1 MSRRTAHPEK
11 EKGVDIHDEGG
22 DPSAAEPTVDLVPA
36 EEEDARSRPADD
48 VAKEPSG
55 LEAAPE
61 PPRDRLEAL
70 AQECAQLRDNLLRRR
85 AEFENYRKR
94 VERDRH
100 TAAQEAL
107 AAVFREIVGT
117 VDNLERALAAEGSS
131 TRLREGVELTYRE
144 LVGLL
149 ESHRVLPV
157 DPRGEP
163 FDPEVHQ
170 ALVHEPVPGVAEGT
184 VAEVFRKGYTFGDR
198 LLRPALVKVAKG
210 EPESSDERDGDGH

>member
-1 MSRRTAHPEK
+1 VSRRVAHPQK
-11 EKGVDIHDEGG
+11 EKPLETHDKGEPTAELSPPEDEGPATSPEDASG
-22 DPSAAEPTVDLVPA
+22 PADPAGLAAVPA
-36 EEEDARSRPADD
+36 PAPTRET
-48 VAKEPSG
+48 VEG
-55 LEAAPE
+55 LE
-61 PPRDRLEAL
+61 R
-70 AQECAQLRDNLLRRR
+70 ECSQLRESLLRRR
-85 AEFENYRKR
+85 AEFENYRRR

-100 TAAQEAL
+100 TAAQDAL

-117 VDNLERALAAEGSS
+117 VDNLERALAAEGSEN
-131 TRLREGVELTYRE
+131 RLREGVELTYRE

-149 ESHRVLPV
+149 EAHRVLPL

-170 ALVHEPVPGVAEGT
+170 ALLHEPVPGLAEGT

-210 EPESSDERDGDGH
+210 EPEPPDAEDGDGD